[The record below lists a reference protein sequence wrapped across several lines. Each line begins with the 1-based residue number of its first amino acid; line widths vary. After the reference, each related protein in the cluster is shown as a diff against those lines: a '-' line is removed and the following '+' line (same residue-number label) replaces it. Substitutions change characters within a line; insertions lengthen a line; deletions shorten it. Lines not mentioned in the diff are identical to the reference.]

1 MSSTA
6 SGKKD
11 YTITSVTRA
20 RAAVAR
26 TVKRFGPMF
35 LTRWP
40 PEGVTACPMSYLG

>member
-40 PEGVTACPMSYLG
+40 PEG